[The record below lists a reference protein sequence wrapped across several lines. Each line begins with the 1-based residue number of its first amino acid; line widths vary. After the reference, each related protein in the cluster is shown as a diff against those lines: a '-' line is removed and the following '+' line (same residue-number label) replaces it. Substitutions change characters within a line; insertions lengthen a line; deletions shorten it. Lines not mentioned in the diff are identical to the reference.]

1 MNFDDFEWPKT
12 IEEQKKDYTI
22 SYSGPTNLGIKS
34 TLRNWEYTVLPDG
47 VLVRNYAISYVFK

>member
-47 VLVRNYAISYVFK
+47 VLVRNYAISK

>member
-22 SYSGPTNLGIKS
+22 SYIGPTNLGIKS

-47 VLVRNYAISYVFK
+47 VLVRNYAISKVFK